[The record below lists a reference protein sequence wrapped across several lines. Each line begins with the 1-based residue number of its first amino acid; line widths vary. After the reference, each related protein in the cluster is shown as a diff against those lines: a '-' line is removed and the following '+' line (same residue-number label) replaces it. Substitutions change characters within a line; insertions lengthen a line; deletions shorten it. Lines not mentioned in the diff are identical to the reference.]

1 MTKKPSAVVTTE
13 IGAAVAALFTPEDEA
28 AMLGAAAAVAESDS
42 GEAGAVETYGRK
54 LGVAPTLAM
63 YTHAQSLFQ
72 SGYMQAQPAVSPD
85 ALAKRTSRFFS
96 DVLKAYGIKKPES
109 HDPAAEKKRE
119 QREAAKVAL
128 LAKFKDAKLAAGVP
142 DTPEVKKAV
151 KEAETALRLMTADQ
165 EEAFKKQKA
174 ALVSSLME
182 AVKKC
187 TDLKKIGDAL
197 KALK

>member
-1 MTKKPSAVVTTE
+1 VVLPYLKQIGMRVHTTWTVGLPGE
-13 IGAAVAALFTPEDEA
+13 TPDQ
-28 AMLGAAAAVAESDS
+28 AAATVAMIKRLYAAGLTQTHQLS
-42 GEAGAVETYGRK
+42 GTATIEGTPLDRISKGEHLSAYAGADNRGFIVTGD
-54 LGVAPTLAM
+54 G
-63 YTHAQSLFQ
+63 
-72 SGYMQAQPAVSPD
+72 QA
-85 ALAKRTSRFFS
+85 
-96 DVLKAYGIKKPES
+96 KAE
-109 HDPAAEKKRE
+109 
-119 QREAAKVAL
+119 L
-128 LAKFKDAKLAAGVP
+128 LARFKDTKPAEIKEQIAQGYAKLAAGVP